1 MDELPHR
8 KTIKCRFK
16 SILRNDVDYTKLF
29 TCIKKANDIYFICS
43 NFINCYVLYCFKN
56 NKTVPILDENFIA
69 MVFKSLSKKSSDKR
83 IKGQQLTTLEELNS
97 FFEKEF
103 VYLLTDGKK
112 IDNVRDYKFDSV
124 NLAYIFKPIVI
135 EMKTSYKNHIFLNM
149 FINSLTNL
157 LLKKR

>member
-1 MDELPHR
+1 
-8 KTIKCRFK
+8 
-16 SILRNDVDYTKLF
+16 
-29 TCIKKANDIYFICS
+29 
-43 NFINCYVLYCFKN
+43 
-56 NKTVPILDENFIA
+56 